1 MRAHRLGAVS
11 ASACPVFCGAR
22 CWRLCDFPIEI
33 CGATRYVSRKL
44 VWQLVDWLYCQ
55 NLCMCRRLDIAC
67 DRPVLACG
75 GVFQLNKYAVN
86 IATCTA
92 QTSDPSNLGHE
103 IGKRLAMRL
112 AGITD

>member
-1 MRAHRLGAVS
+1 
-11 ASACPVFCGAR
+11 
-22 CWRLCDFPIEI
+22 
-33 CGATRYVSRKL
+33 
-44 VWQLVDWLYCQ
+44 
-55 NLCMCRRLDIAC
+55 MCRRLDIAC

-112 AGITD
+112 ARIADTETYNAAISKCWCLLTGCLMVVRR